1 MTVKVVTDSTA
12 DLPVQLAQELGITV
26 VPVYLRFGDKVY
38 RDRVDISE
46 DEFYQK
52 LVESPI
58 HPSTSQPTPADFTE
72 VYQKLSQ
79 EADGIVSI
87 QITSK
92 LSGTYNSALQ
102 GREMAG
108 VRCHIEVVDSLSGS
122 MGLGLIAMAAARL
135 AEAGKSLPEVLEE
148 LRQVIPSIHLL
159 GVLDTLKYLLRGG
172 RIGKAKA
179 LLGSVLNVKP
189 LLTIRDGEI
198 VPAGQARTRSKGI
211 ERLFD
216 FVKNTLNIQ
225 ELAIVHS
232 TTPDEASSLRERMGS
247 IFAKERIHLARLGP
261 ALGVHFGP
269 GTLIVA
275 LREKAS
281 GIRQEADEGER
292 SKKGFSLPSL
302 HIPRLSFSYPHL

>member
-1 MTVKVVTDSTA
+1 MTVKIVTDSTA

-38 RDRVDISE
+38 RDGVDISH

-52 LVESPI
+52 LVEGPI

-87 QITSK
+87 QVTSK
-92 LSGTYNSALQ
+92 LSGTCNSALQ

-108 VRCHIEVVDSLSGS
+108 VRCHIEVVDSLSTS

-148 LRQVIPSIHLL
+148 VRQVIPSIRLL
-159 GVLDTLKYLLRGG
+159 GVFDTLKYLLLGG
-172 RIGKAKA
+172 RIGKVKA
-179 LLGSVLNVKP
+179 LLGGMLNVKP
-189 LLTIRDGEI
+189 MLTMRDGELH
-198 VPAGQARTRSKGI
+198 PAGLARTRSKGI
-211 ERLFD
+211 ERLID
-216 FVKNTLNIQ
+216 FVKNALNIQ

-232 TTPDEASSLRERMGS
+232 TTPDEASSLRERIGS
-247 IFAKERIHLARLGP
+247 IFDERRIHLARLGP
-261 ALGVHFGP
+261 ALGVHGGP
-269 GTLIVA
+269 GALIVA
-275 LREKAS
+275 LREKIS

-292 SKKGFSLPSL
+292 SKKRFSLPSL